1 MATAMFHKS
10 IATIQLNSSGN
21 EWSTCKKL
29 GKYPLKI
36 ISKAFVVDVGGSFI
50 YGQSK
55 LHGVHAL
62 SSQSPLM
69 DLVSSFSQN
78 TNDYKN
84 NTSGYVLFVSFV
96 LVGSALILIRHGDSL
111 WNENNL
117 FTGCVD
123 VPLTKKGIEE
133 AVEACRR
140 ISNIPVDMI
149 YTSLLIRLQMTAM
162 LVMTNTAI
170 KRSIQNN
177 VPIIIRK
184 ESDRAKEW
192 SQVFSEETKRQS
204 IPVITAWELN
214 ERMYIK
220 FHFSLVFLALL
231 FSWLSLILKQA
242 FLLFKYGELQGHNKL
257 ETAEKYGKEKVHEWR
272 RSCNSPPA
280 NGESLKMCSQR
291 AVAYFRE
298 HVTSLEL
305 STGIPLLY
313 IHKEGEFLRRGSPV
327 GSKEAGVYAYSKKMQ
342 LNRSLYFATCRVL
355 PFTGRHWMH
364 CFSNT
369 CRKETTNRRVV
380 VGFLAMY
387 RALADLY
394 ANCFHNFLVV
404 AFSGLVLRWR
414 PTVSSLEHHRRHY
427 SGFQPH
433 PIRELGLLGSRYY
446 YCFKS
451 IVASTT
457 GGNDRLKTYCIKRGK
472 PDSSND
478 DLFLFKIVR
487 HTRLSGL
494 YLYRTRVSLC

>member
-84 NTSGYVLFVSFV
+84 NTSGDEDMCCFQERHRGSCRSLQENKQYTCRHDLYVVIDS
-96 LVGSALILIRHGDSL
+96 STDDSYACHDKHRH
-111 WNENNL
+111 
-117 FTGCVD
+117 
-123 VPLTKKGIEE
+123 KK
-133 AVEACRR
+133 
-140 ISNIPVDMI
+140 
-149 YTSLLIRLQMTAM
+149 
-162 LVMTNTAI
+162 
-170 KRSIQNN
+170 

-214 ERMYIK
+214 ERI
-220 FHFSLVFLALL
+220 
-231 FSWLSLILKQA
+231 LILKQA

-257 ETAEKYGKEKVHEWR
+257 ETAERYGKEKVHEWR
-272 RSCNSPPA
+272 RSCDSPPA

-313 IHKEGEFLRRGSPV
+313 IYKEGEFLRRGSPV

-369 CRKETTNRRVV
+369 CRKS
-380 VGFLAMY
+380 FLS
-387 RALADLY
+387 
-394 ANCFHNFLVV
+394 CTST
-404 AFSGLVLRWR
+404 FS
-414 PTVSSLEHHRRHY
+414 SILEVQWEDYIHMV
-427 SGFQPH
+427 
-433 PIRELGLLGSRYY
+433 
-446 YCFKS
+446 KS
-451 IVASTT
+451 IVVVTILASSPIQLEVNAASNLDLTDPSIASNHHWQFPPCAT
-457 GGNDRLKTYCIKRGK
+457 Q
-472 PDSSND
+472 PSS
-478 DLFLFKIVR
+478 LFASAI
-487 HTRLSGL
+487 G
-494 YLYRTRVSLC
+494 SLGSLAGDPE

>member
-50 YGQSK
+50 YGQS
-55 LHGVHAL
+55 
-62 SSQSPLM
+62 
-69 DLVSSFSQN
+69 N
-78 TNDYKN
+78 
-84 NTSGYVLFVSFV
+84 FV

-177 VPIIIRK
+177 VPIFFSNYVPIIIRK

-192 SQVFSEETKRQS
+192 SQ
-204 IPVITAWELN
+204 
-214 ERMYIK
+214 
-220 FHFSLVFLALL
+220 
-231 FSWLSLILKQA
+231 
-242 FLLFKYGELQGHNKL
+242 YGELQGHNKL

-298 HVTSLEL
+298 H
-305 STGIPLLY
+305 
-313 IHKEGEFLRRGSPV
+313 
-327 GSKEAGVYAYSKKMQ
+327 KMQ

-394 ANCFHNFLVV
+394 AN
-404 AFSGLVLRWR
+404 W
-414 PTVSSLEHHRRHY
+414 
-427 SGFQPH
+427 
-433 PIRELGLLGSRYY
+433 
-446 YCFKS
+446 
-451 IVASTT
+451 
-457 GGNDRLKTYCIKRGK
+457 
-472 PDSSND
+472 
-478 DLFLFKIVR
+478 
-487 HTRLSGL
+487 
-494 YLYRTRVSLC
+494 